1 MLVKSAI
8 SASDQGV
15 EQLHVC
21 AKRSQDERHEDRTE
35 PSQHSL
41 QAGVIWLAV
50 QAYFS
55 ARLSVPID
63 YNIVFSRKRYRGG
76 GTGKNDGVEEGVKDE

>member
-15 EQLHVC
+15 EQLHAC
-21 AKRSQDERHEDRTE
+21 PKRSQDERHEDRAE
-35 PSQHSL
+35 PSQRSL
-41 QAGVIWLAV
+41 HAGVIWLAV

-63 YNIVFSRKRYRGG
+63 YNIVFSRKRLG
-76 GTGKNDGVEEGVKDE
+76 EEGRGKTTG